1 MEKDKIL
8 TEETEVK
15 EVENA
20 EAEVETEASENLTE
34 DETEEE
40 TGEEAENKKL
50 VAVYPILFLSH
61 QYKVG
66 DVLPVNY
73 PDMVQAWLDAGTAV
87 WKQTEAPKAKARP
100 ATAEPGLPGT
110 AVASDSEDGENL
122 VGKVPKTT
130 SRKKK

>member
-1 MEKDKIL
+1 MANEQNL
-8 TEETEVK
+8 TEETAEVVSE
-15 EVENA
+15 EVMENT

-34 DETEEE
+34 
-40 TGEEAENKKL
+40 EEADNKEL

-61 QYKVG
+61 QYNVG
-66 DVLPVNY
+66 EVLPVNY
-73 PDMVQAWLDAGTAV
+73 PDMVQAWLEAGTAV
-87 WKQTEAPKAKARP
+87 WKQTESPKAMARP